1 MARSKGPESRSKVT
15 NQKMKIT
22 MKALY
27 GRLFLAAMAWWVCQP
42 LEAQVKSDFDK
53 SVDFT
58 QYQTYKLEGWEQDS
72 DRILTPFDKQRIE
85 SALRDEL
92 ARRGM
97 SEDNAGPDAGIT
109 LFIVVNQKTST
120 TAYTTYTGGMGYGYG
135 RWGWGAG
142 MGSST
147 TSFSEDDYLEGTFV
161 VSMHDTSSKALVW
174 QGVITSVVKEKPE
187 KREKSIPKKMNKLF
201 KSYPVKP
208 IK

>member
-1 MARSKGPESRSKVT
+1 MKVLKNILIVFLLT
-15 NQKMKIT
+15 LFT
-22 MKALY
+22 DAAL
-27 GRLFLAAMAWWVCQP
+27 
-42 LEAQVKSDFDK
+42 AQVNSDYDK

-58 QYQTYKLEGWEQDS
+58 VYKTYRLEGWEKDS
-72 DRILTPFDKQRIE
+72 DQILTAFDKERIE
-85 SALRDEL
+85 TALKNELALR
-92 ARRGM
+92 GM
-97 SEDNAGPDAGIT
+97 TQDAADPQAAIT

-135 RWGWGAG
+135 RWGWGMGAG

-147 TSFSEDDYLEGTFV
+147 TSYSEDDYLEGTFV
-161 VSMHDTSSKALVW
+161 VSMHDASSKNLIW

-187 KREKSIPKKMNKLF
+187 KREKSIPKKMKKLF